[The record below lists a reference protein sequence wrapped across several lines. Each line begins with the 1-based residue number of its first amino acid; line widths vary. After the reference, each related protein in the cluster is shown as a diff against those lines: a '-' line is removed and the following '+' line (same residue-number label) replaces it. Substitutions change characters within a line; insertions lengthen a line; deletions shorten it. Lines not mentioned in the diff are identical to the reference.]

1 MKNKNLLTYLVIF
14 SIIMVFSIILI
25 NAQIKDN
32 TNKETGP
39 SYLKTITLNELEQLI
54 EDKET
59 FILFI
64 GSTECGACKL
74 FTPNLE
80 AVLTKYKIKINY
92 IAHNKLD
99 NEERSNFQHLIQ
111 FDSYPTVVFF
121 ENGIENSTINRIVGA
136 APQNKI
142 IEKLKDNGYIE

>member
-25 NAQIKDN
+25 NAQIDDD
-32 TNKETGP
+32 TNKTDT
-39 SYLKTITLNELEQLI
+39 SFITTITFSEFEQLI

-111 FDSYPTVVFF
+111 FDRYPTVVFF

>member
-1 MKNKNLLTYLVIF
+1 VGHANYLL
-14 SIIMVFSIILI
+14 LI
-25 NAQIKDN
+25 
-32 TNKETGP
+32 
-39 SYLKTITLNELEQLI
+39 
-54 EDKET
+54 
-59 FILFI
+59 
-64 GSTECGACKL
+64 
-74 FTPNLE
+74 LE

>member
-25 NAQIKDN
+25 NAQIDDD
-32 TNKETGP
+32 TNKTDT
-39 SYLKTITLNELEQLI
+39 SFITTITFSEFEQLI

-99 NEERSNFQHLIQ
+99 NEEEVIFSI
-111 FDSYPTVVFF
+111 
-121 ENGIENSTINRIVGA
+121 
-136 APQNKI
+136 
-142 IEKLKDNGYIE
+142 